1 MFQISEPI
9 AVYSVN
15 MANGIRRN
23 PAGIDTSERIS
34 GMQRPTSTATTA
46 RRSNQRVG
54 PVDVVV
60 GDAQPLAVAHEERS
74 SRSGPI
80 QRAMP

>member
-15 MANGIRRN
+15 VANGIRRN

-46 RRSNQRVG
+46 RRSNQRS
-54 PVDVVV
+54 
-60 GDAQPLAVAHEERS
+60 ALATSSGVRRS
-74 SRSGPI
+74 HLP
-80 QRAMP
+80 